1 MDNGNTCSLV
11 SKRRNDDSLTD
22 TSKVIVDFQHYIS
35 VQMLLRRIQ
44 QSPLVL
50 GEVHSHVLKAHWGL
64 NIAHTWL
71 TTGSATVW
79 THTCP
84 LAHRSRHAS
93 KHWGMQKGST
103 VAALSHYWVQGI
115 GCAAAL
121 PQSSVYSDFYFLSHG
136 PPPGVRNSVNIS
148 TQEPACS

>member
-1 MDNGNTCSLV
+1 MISLPVTSTTDSVLRCCSEAPAGL
-11 SKRRNDDSLTD
+11 
-22 TSKVIVDFQHYIS
+22 QHHIS
-35 VQMLLRRIQ
+35 VQTLLGRIQ